1 MTLTQGMELKFGT
14 WNGLIFLNIFKYG
27 KLSHKSRDMPKVIF
41 KSKIQ
46 PLIIYN
52 CNFKTVGQSF

>member
-1 MTLTQGMELKFGT
+1 MRNKNFQPLTFRMIVHYSLKK
-14 WNGLIFLNIFKYG
+14 IV
-27 KLSHKSRDMPKVIF
+27 RAKVVF

-52 CNFKTVGQSF
+52 CNRETQGQLFQT

>member
-1 MTLTQGMELKFGT
+1 MQNKNFQPFTFGMIVRYSLKK
-14 WNGLIFLNIFKYG
+14 IV
-27 KLSHKSRDMPKVIF
+27 RAKVIF

-52 CNFKTVGQSF
+52 CKFETQGQLFQT

>member
-1 MTLTQGMELKFGT
+1 MQNKNFQPFTFEMIVHYSLKE
-14 WNGLIFLNIFKYG
+14 IM
-27 KLSHKSRDMPKVIF
+27 RAKVIF

-52 CNFKTVGQSF
+52 CNFETQGQSFQT

>member
-1 MTLTQGMELKFGT
+1 MQIKYFQQFTFGMIVHCSLEKFVRA
-14 WNGLIFLNIFKYG
+14 N
-27 KLSHKSRDMPKVIF
+27 VIF

-52 CNFKTVGQSF
+52 CNFKNLRTVI